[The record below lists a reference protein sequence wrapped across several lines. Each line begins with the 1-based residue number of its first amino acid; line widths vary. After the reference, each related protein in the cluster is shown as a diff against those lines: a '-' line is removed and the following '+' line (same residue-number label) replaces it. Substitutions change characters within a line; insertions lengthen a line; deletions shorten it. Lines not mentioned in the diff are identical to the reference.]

1 MKIMHYLVQQRDQI
15 FVKDYE
21 FLSFT
26 KSMGRNIGK
35 NKSKYLCSKYSHK
48 LLGHI
53 KQSATDAFKTTSKR
67 VIQKTAEATVDL
79 IWNKIA
85 NQITSLKN
93 FTKE

>member
-1 MKIMHYLVQQRDQI
+1 MTHYLVQQRDQI
-15 FVKDYE
+15 FLKDYE

-26 KSMGRNIGK
+26 KTMGRNIGK
-35 NKSKYLCSKYSHK
+35 NKSKYLRSKYSHK
-48 LLGHI
+48 LLDHV

-79 IWNKIA
+79 ILNKIA

>member
-1 MKIMHYLVQQRDQI
+1 MMHYLVQQRDQI

-79 IWNKIA
+79 I
-85 NQITSLKN
+85 
-93 FTKE
+93 

>member
-1 MKIMHYLVQQRDQI
+1 MTHYLVQQRDQI
-15 FVKDYE
+15 FLKDYE

-26 KSMGRNIGK
+26 KNMGRNIGK
-35 NKSKYLCSKYSHK
+35 NKSKYLRSKYSHK
-48 LLGHI
+48 LLDHV

-79 IWNKIA
+79 ILNKIA

-93 FTKE
+93 LTKE

>member
-1 MKIMHYLVQQRDQI
+1 MTHYLVQQRDQI

-26 KSMGRNIGK
+26 KNMGRNIGK
-35 NKSKYLCSKYSHK
+35 NKSKHLHSKYSHK
-48 LLGHI
+48 LLDHV

-67 VIQKTAEATVDL
+67 VIQKIAEATVDL
-79 IWNKIA
+79 ILNKIA

>member
-1 MKIMHYLVQQRDQI
+1 MTHYLVQQRDQI
-15 FVKDYE
+15 FLKDYE

-26 KSMGRNIGK
+26 KNMGRNIGK
-35 NKSKYLCSKYSHK
+35 NKNKYLRSKYSHK
-48 LLGHI
+48 LLDHV

-79 IWNKIA
+79 ILNKIA

>member
-1 MKIMHYLVQQRDQI
+1 MTHYLVQQRDQI
-15 FVKDYE
+15 FLKDYE

-26 KSMGRNIGK
+26 KNMGRNIGK
-35 NKSKYLCSKYSHK
+35 NKSKYLRSKYSHK
-48 LLGHI
+48 LLDHV

-79 IWNKIA
+79 ILNKIA

>member
-1 MKIMHYLVQQRDQI
+1 MTHYLVQQRDQI
-15 FVKDYE
+15 FLKDYE

-26 KSMGRNIGK
+26 KNMGRNIGK
-35 NKSKYLCSKYSHK
+35 NKSKYLRSKYSHK
-48 LLGHI
+48 LLDHV

-67 VIQKTAEATVDL
+67 VIQKIAEATVDL
-79 IWNKIA
+79 ILNKIA